1 MSDSDQTQ
9 STVAREHLKRLA
21 RLRQLYISDQQRA
34 DRDGRDWAR
43 RILDRVASGS
53 EPKPSR
59 FGIDAARRA
68 LGLGSRGGVK

>member
-1 MSDSDQTQ
+1 MSDHGQPQ

-21 RLRQLYISDQQRA
+21 QLRQLFISDQQRA

-43 RILDRVASGS
+43 RILDRVAAGS
-53 EPKPSR
+53 APRPSR

-68 LGLGSRGGVK
+68 LGLVSRGGVR